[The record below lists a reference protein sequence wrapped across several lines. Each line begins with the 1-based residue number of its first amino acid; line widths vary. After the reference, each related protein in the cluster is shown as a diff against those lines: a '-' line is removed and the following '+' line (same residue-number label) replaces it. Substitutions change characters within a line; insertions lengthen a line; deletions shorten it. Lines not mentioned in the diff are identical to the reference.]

1 MSDPPD
7 LFSQQRSNRRKSAG
21 LVAGFVLFVA
31 WVGFGGDW
39 ALHLATAGEADGAY
53 RHTVPWFGLVL
64 TAFAAGFAA
73 HTWRFGAAQVLRATG
88 AWELVE
94 PSTPRERQYLNV
106 VEEMAIAAGLPR
118 PRACVVP
125 DPDLNAFATG
135 RDPATAAIAVTQGA
149 LDTLTRDELQGVVAH
164 ELAHVRNY
172 DVRLMTLLAAMI
184 GAVALFSDLLAR
196 TMGRGGIRV
205 GGRGGSGRRG
215 DAKGGGALVVAVFA
229 LWVITL
235 IVAPVVT
242 RLIAMGVNRKREF
255 LADATAAQLTRN
267 PAALASALEK
277 IDASAAATKA
287 IPQGTAHLCIV
298 DPGERKF
305 AEREGVVGDLFAS
318 HPPIR
323 VRIARL
329 RAMAYQQVTAP
340 GTAPLATT

>member
-1 MSDPPD
+1 MSDAPD
-7 LFSQQRSNRRKSAG
+7 LFSQQRSNRRKSAW
-21 LVAGFVLFVA
+21 LVAGFVLVVA
-31 WVGFGGDW
+31 WIGFGGDW
-39 ALHLATAGEADGAY
+39 ALHLATSGGEEGAY
-53 RHTVPWFGLVL
+53 RHVVPWLGLGL
-64 TAFAAGFAA
+64 TALAAGFAGYA
-73 HTWRFGAAQVLRATG
+73 WRSGAAQVLRATG
-88 AWELVE
+88 AWEIVE
-94 PSTPRERQYLNV
+94 PATPRERQYLNV

-135 RDPATAAIAVTQGA
+135 RDPASAAIAVTQGA

-184 GAVALFSDLLAR
+184 GAVALFSDFLAR
-196 TMGRGGIRV
+196 TIGRGGIRT
-205 GGRGGSGRRG
+205 GGRGAGRRG
-215 DAKGGGALVVAVFA
+215 DAKGGGALVLVVFA
-229 LWVITL
+229 LWVVTL

-242 RLIAMGVNRKREF
+242 RLIAMGVSRKREF

-298 DPGERKF
+298 DPGER
-305 AEREGVVGDLFAS
+305 ALAAREGVVGDLFAS

-329 RAMAYQQVTAP
+329 RAMAYQQLKAS
-340 GTAPLATT
+340 GTAPPATT